1 MYKNVR
7 DISEDIKFELSLV
20 PGSAVDQFSEA
31 SINQNIYNAY
41 LFFFRKRSWSH
52 LLVDHEATLDASA
65 GIMASDIPNLID
77 FQDIIEIR
85 QTPFT
90 KHDIIRPNIADD
102 PSDIRTLCYRPLN
115 FYASNRADRVV
126 QFYPADTATTVKVYY
141 KYGVT
146 SLDLDDVIPFP
157 YDLIVHYICARML
170 AKDGINSEGQ
180 AEHEMLY
187 QQIYEDL
194 VTNSFEAK
202 NLILGKSTADSFTV
216 AGT

>member
-1 MYKNVR
+1 M
-7 DISEDIKFELSLV
+7 
-20 PGSAVDQFSEA
+20 GFSEA
-31 SINQNIYNAY
+31 WITGSVNLTTYASLGINHHQSFDKGRLIG
-41 LFFFRKRSWSH
+41 LIFR
-52 LLVDHEATLDASA
+52 
-65 GIMASDIPNLID
+65 ID

-115 FYASNRADRVV
+115 FYATNRAERVV
-126 QFYPADTATTVKVYY
+126 QFYPANTATTVKVYY
-141 KYGVT
+141 KYGVAA
-146 SLDLDDVIPFP
+146 LDLDDVIPFP
-157 YDLIVHYICARML
+157 YDLIVHYICERML

-194 VTNSFEAK
+194 VVNSFEAK